1 MLKAPHSPRL
11 MLHQRKKLLESV
23 ILNAA
28 KESLWQQLH
37 EQYCSILVS
46 ANVAT
51 FGYPCLD
58 QNASFSLFLA
68 DIFEERT
75 EINVTTPFPDSLLN
89 SCVLRIALCPFPF
102 LFLSF
107 GF

>member
-1 MLKAPHSPRL
+1 MNSTAV
-11 MLHQRKKLLESV
+11 LLSQPTW
-23 ILNAA
+23 L
-28 KESLWQQLH
+28 
-37 EQYCSILVS
+37 YLV
-46 ANVAT
+46 T
-51 FGYPCLD
+51 RRD

-75 EINVTTPFPDSLLN
+75 EINVTTPFPDSPLN

-107 GF
+107 VF